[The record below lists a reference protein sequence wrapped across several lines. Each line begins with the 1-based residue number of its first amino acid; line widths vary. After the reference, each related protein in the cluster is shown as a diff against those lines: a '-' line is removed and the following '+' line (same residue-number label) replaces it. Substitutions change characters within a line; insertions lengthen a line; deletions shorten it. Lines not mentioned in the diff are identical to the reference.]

1 MEVLCSHVISQ
12 VESKPVPG
20 PELVEGGNDDLEVHE
35 RKHGWDSNPMK
46 IGLCGG
52 APEENLERRRET
64 TKTNEVDKVWLDEE
78 DIRRPQWWK
87 EWEKREQQRPTPLE
101 PPRAP
106 DMEYCDQTQG

>member
-1 MEVLCSHVISQ
+1 M
-12 VESKPVPG
+12 ESKPVSECEPA
-20 PELVEGGNDDLEVHE
+20 EGLNGDIEFKE
-35 RKHGWDSNPMK
+35 RIHGWDSNTLK
-46 IGLCGG
+46 LGLRGG
-52 APEENLERRRET
+52 SPEESLERRRKPS
-64 TKTNEVDKVWLDEE
+64 KTNEVDKVWLDEE